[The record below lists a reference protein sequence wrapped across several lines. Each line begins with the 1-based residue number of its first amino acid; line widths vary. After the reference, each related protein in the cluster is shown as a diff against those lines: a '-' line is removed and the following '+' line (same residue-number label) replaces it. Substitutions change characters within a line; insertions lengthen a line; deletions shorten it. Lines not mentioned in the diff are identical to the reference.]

1 MENMDDKDVDAVLRM
16 LGLKEEPRNDEEGS
30 SVQQFSREELIPK
43 LMNITLQCLGTIRSL
58 VVEQEKIR
66 VAKDANDI
74 DGTCRDDG
82 TAQRL
87 ERELFRGAVNT
98 LTDTIVT
105 GQDLNQLDPS
115 KDLIESFPCAYQI
128 GRPGWLMLNW
138 TITRDGMPPTSD
150 EDANFHLDTIH
161 RVLKL
166 FPDCVNEIDKKGQH
180 YLTYVLRTNS
190 MPLIEDMLKFDPR
203 SVRVRDG
210 TGQLPLHY
218 VCAYA
223 QSTELMYT
231 VIEAIGTPVS
241 QLMSRCFD
249 ENGNLPLHSCVAG
262 TSSIAVLK
270 EILFAYPDAV
280 KVPNK
285 EGKLP
290 LHICACN
297 TDVDKLGTVFSAFP
311 HAISIPDKNG
321 WIPMMHA
328 AYTCKSVEVIQF
340 LHESFPDAI
349 RRPHQ
354 SGRLPLHY
362 AAVTCHSSRV
372 MKFIIDTYPAAAS
385 SFDINRRLPLHNCIA
400 RCEYMNPSRLRC
412 LRLLLEA
419 YPLGVNMAGKD
430 ERTPLD
436 LARRDGHGD
445 LVRTLLF
452 CEVLVSTSALTF
464 LFPSADL
471 RRCGCCCGRTPPK
484 TPKRTAN

>member
-1 MENMDDKDVDAVLRM
+1 
-16 LGLKEEPRNDEEGS
+16 
-30 SVQQFSREELIPK
+30 
-43 LMNITLQCLGTIRSL
+43 MNITLQCLGTIRNL

-66 VAKDANDI
+66 VAKDSNDI

-98 LTDTIVT
+98 MTDTIVT

-115 KDLIESFPCAYQI
+115 KDLIESFPCAYQV
-128 GRPGWLMLNW
+128 GRPGWLILNW
-138 TITRDGMPPTSD
+138 TITRDGMLPTSD

-218 VCAYA
+218 VCSYA

-231 VIEAIGTPVS
+231 VIDAIGTPAS

-297 TDVDKLGTVFSAFP
+297 TDVDKLSTVFSAFP
-311 HAISIPDKNG
+311 HAISTPDKNG

-372 MKFIIDTYPAAAS
+372 MKYIIDTYPAAAS

-430 ERTPLD
+430 ERTPSNLSSGNFWRSAINCAMVRASLRWVFTKSTSRASTWAFMSVVLSRSSLD
-436 LARRDGHGD
+436 L
-445 LVRTLLF
+445 VPT
-452 CEVLVSTSALTF
+452 
-464 LFPSADL
+464 
-471 RRCGCCCGRTPPK
+471 
-484 TPKRTAN
+484 

>member
-1 MENMDDKDVDAVLRM
+1 MEDKDVDAVLRM
-16 LGLKEEPRNDEEGS
+16 LGLKVDSSNDEDGS
-30 SVQQFSREELIPK
+30 SVQPFSRDELIPK

-58 VVEQEKIR
+58 VVEQEKVRIS
-66 VAKDANDI
+66 KDCNDI

-82 TAQRL
+82 AANRL
-87 ERELFRGAVNT
+87 QRELFRGAVNT
-98 LTDTIVT
+98 LADTIVT

-115 KDLIESFPCAYQI
+115 KDLIESFPCAYQV

-138 TITRDGMPPTSD
+138 TITRDGMPPSPGED
-150 EDANFHLDTIH
+150 EHFHLDTIH
-161 RVLKL
+161 RVMKL
-166 FPDCVNEIDKKGQH
+166 FPECADEIDKKGQH
-180 YLTYVLRTNS
+180 YLTYALRTNS
-190 MPLIEDMLKFDPR
+190 IPLVEAMLKLDAR

-210 TGQLPLHY
+210 TGQLPLHH
-218 VCAYA
+218 VCTHA
-223 QSTELMYT
+223 QATELMYT
-231 VIEAIGTPVS
+231 IIEAIDTPAS

-262 TSSIAVLK
+262 SSSIAVLK

-297 TDVDKLGTVFSAFP
+297 TDVDKLSTVFSAFP
-311 HAISIPDKNG
+311 YAISIPDKNG

-372 MKFIIDTYPAAAS
+372 MKYLIDTYPAAAS

-400 RCEYMNPSRLRC
+400 RCDYMTPSRLRC

-445 LVRTLLF
+445 LVSTGRSGYLL
-452 CEVLVSTSALTF
+452 VAIIQKQYT
-464 LFPSADL
+464 
-471 RRCGCCCGRTPPK
+471 
-484 TPKRTAN
+484 